1 MSAWKAKRFWKTA
14 TAEGCDGGFTVRLDG
29 RAVKTPAKSA
39 FVLPTLAMAQA
50 AAAEWDAQVKEVR
63 PETMP
68 VTRMANSA
76 IDKVAVQFDE
86 VAGLLAAY
94 GESDLLCYRAT
105 GPVELIARQSAAWDP
120 LLDWAAAVLGAPL
133 VATAGVVHVAQPPGS
148 IAALRARLFALTPFQ
163 LATMH
168 DLISISGSLILGFA
182 VAGQRLTAA
191 EAFSISRIDE
201 QWQAEKWGEDED
213 AAALEALK
221 RAALIEAARFWNLC
235 G

>member
-163 LATMH
+163 LAAMH

>member
-1 MSAWKAKRFWKTA
+1 VSAWKAKRFWKTA

>member
-1 MSAWKAKRFWKTA
+1 VSAWKAKRFWKTA

-105 GPVELIARQSAAWDP
+105 GPAELIARQEAVWNP

-148 IAALRARLFALTPFQ
+148 IAALRARLFALTPFR
-163 LATMH
+163 LAAMH
-168 DLISISGSLILGFA
+168 DLIAISGSLILGFA
-182 VAGQRLTAA
+182 VAEHHLTAA

-201 QWQAEKWGEDED
+201 QWQAEKWGEDEE

>member
-105 GPVELIARQSAAWDP
+105 GPAELIARQEAVWNP

-148 IAALRARLFALTPFQ
+148 IAALRARLFALTPFR
-163 LATMH
+163 LAAMH
-168 DLISISGSLILGFA
+168 DLIAISGSLILGFA
-182 VAGQRLTAA
+182 VAEHHLTAA

-201 QWQAEKWGEDED
+201 QWQAEKWGEDEE

>member
-14 TAEGCDGGFTVRLDG
+14 TAEGCDGGFTARLDG

-163 LATMH
+163 LAAMH

>member
-105 GPVELIARQSAAWDP
+105 GPVELIARQSAAWNP

-163 LATMH
+163 LAAMH

>member
-1 MSAWKAKRFWKTA
+1 VSAWKAKRFWKTA
-14 TAEGCDGGFTVRLDG
+14 TAEACEGGFTVRLDG

-50 AAAEWDAQVKEVR
+50 AAAEWDSQVKEVR

-105 GPVELIARQSAAWDP
+105 GPAELIARQEAVWNP

-163 LATMH
+163 LAAMH
-168 DLISISGSLILGFA
+168 DLIAISGSLILGFA
-182 VAGQRLTAA
+182 VAEHHLTAA

-201 QWQAEKWGEDED
+201 QWQAEKWGEDEE

>member
-1 MSAWKAKRFWKTA
+1 MSAWKPKRFWKTA
-14 TAEGCDGGFTVRLDG
+14 TAEVCEGGFTVRLDG
-29 RAVKTPAKSA
+29 RAVKTPAKAA

-63 PETMP
+63 PESMP

-76 IDKVAVQFDE
+76 IDKVALQFAG
-86 VAGLLAAY
+86 VADLLAAY

-105 GPVELIARQSAAWDP
+105 GPEELIARQAALWDP
-120 LLDWAAAVLGAPL
+120 LLDWSGRVLNAPL

-148 IAALRARLFALTPFQ
+148 IAALRAHVFALTPFR
-163 LATMH
+163 LAAMH
-168 DLISISGSLILGFA
+168 DLIAISGSLILGFA
-182 VAGQRLTAA
+182 VAGNRLDAA

-201 QWQAEKWGEDED
+201 QWQAEKWGEDEE
-213 AAALEALK
+213 AAVLDGFK
-221 RAALIEAARFWNLC
+221 RTAFIEAARFWNLC

>member
-39 FVLPTLAMAQA
+39 FVLPTLAMAQT

-76 IDKVAVQFDE
+76 IDKVAVQFNE

-105 GPVELIARQSAAWDP
+105 GPVELIARQEAVWDP

-163 LATMH
+163 LAAMH

-221 RAALIEAARFWNLC
+221 RAALIEAARFWSLC

>member
-1 MSAWKAKRFWKTA
+1 VSAWKAKRFWKTA
-14 TAEGCDGGFTVRLDG
+14 TAEACEGGFTVRLDG

-50 AAAEWDAQVKEVR
+50 AAAEWDSQVKEVR

-105 GPVELIARQSAAWDP
+105 GPAELIARQEAVWNP

-148 IAALRARLFALTPFQ
+148 IAALRARLFALTPFR
-163 LATMH
+163 LAAMH
-168 DLISISGSLILGFA
+168 DLIAISGSLILGFA
-182 VAGQRLTAA
+182 VAEHHLTAA

-201 QWQAEKWGEDED
+201 QWQAEKWGEDEE

>member
-1 MSAWKAKRFWKTA
+1 
-14 TAEGCDGGFTVRLDG
+14 
-29 RAVKTPAKSA
+29 
-39 FVLPTLAMAQA
+39 
-50 AAAEWDAQVKEVR
+50 
-63 PETMP
+63 
-68 VTRMANSA
+68 
-76 IDKVAVQFDE
+76 
-86 VAGLLAAY
+86 
-94 GESDLLCYRAT
+94 
-105 GPVELIARQSAAWDP
+105 
-120 LLDWAAAVLGAPL
+120 
-133 VATAGVVHVAQPPGS
+133 
-148 IAALRARLFALTPFQ
+148 
-163 LATMH
+163 MH

>member
-1 MSAWKAKRFWKTA
+1 MSAWKPKRFWKTA
-14 TAEGCDGGFTVRLDG
+14 TAEACEGGFTVRLDG

-50 AAAEWDAQVKEVR
+50 AAAEWDSQVKEVR

-105 GPVELIARQSAAWDP
+105 GPAELIARQEAVWNP

-163 LATMH
+163 LAAMH
-168 DLISISGSLILGFA
+168 DLIAISGSLILGFA
-182 VAGQRLTAA
+182 VAEHHLTAA

-201 QWQAEKWGEDED
+201 QWQAEKWGEDEE

>member
-1 MSAWKAKRFWKTA
+1 MSAWKPKRFWKTA
-14 TAEGCDGGFTVRLDG
+14 TAEVCEGGFTVRLDG

-39 FVLPTLAMAQA
+39 FVLPTLVMAQA
-50 AAAEWDAQVKEVR
+50 AAAEWDAQVKEVH

-94 GESDLLCYRAT
+94 GESDLLCYRAA
-105 GPVELIARQSAAWDP
+105 GPAGLVARQAAAWDP
-120 LLDWAAAVLGAPL
+120 LLDWAASALAAPM

-148 IAALRARLFALTPFQ
+148 IAALRARLFALSPFR
-163 LATMH
+163 LAAMH
-168 DLISISGSLILGFA
+168 DLISIPGSLILGFA
-182 VAGQRLTAA
+182 VAQHRLTAA

-201 QWQAEKWGEDED
+201 QWQAEKWGEDEE
-213 AAALEALK
+213 ASALEALK
-221 RAALIEAARFWNLC
+221 RAALAEAARFWDLC

>member
-163 LATMH
+163 LAAMH

-182 VAGQRLTAA
+182 VAEQRLTAA

>member
-63 PETMP
+63 PESMP

-148 IAALRARLFALTPFQ
+148 IASLRARLFALTPFQ
-163 LATMH
+163 LAAMH

>member
-14 TAEGCDGGFTVRLDG
+14 TAEACDGGFTVRLDG

-50 AAAEWDAQVKEVR
+50 AATEWDAQVKEVR

-105 GPVELIARQSAAWDP
+105 GPVELIARQEAAWNP

-163 LATMH
+163 LAAMH